1 MEQLGNITKWL
12 PHYRPR
18 TPDMVVNIEWPGFQ
32 VISVALCRH
41 QHTCDTQPCQIA
53 HLIPLRVPGMRHASV
68 SRHLC
73 FSCSLC
79 QAPLEYVTE
88 VGPSLQAT
96 ELPMLDEDRQL
107 DAESTNAG
115 EQQFEKLTAGLYM
128 GDIARRIILRCCL
141 LILSMLV
148 T

>member
-32 VISVALCRH
+32 VPCFALLQADSESILHAYGSNLLALPCLDCL
-41 QHTCDTQPCQIA
+41 TCSKAPALLQCCSG
-53 HLIPLRVPGMRHASV
+53 LSLLEGVRE
-68 SRHLC
+68 LC
-73 FSCSLC
+73 L
-79 QAPLEYVTE
+79 
-88 VGPSLQAT
+88 GLQAT
-96 ELPMLDEDRQL
+96 ELPVLDEDRQL
-107 DAESTNAG
+107 DADSTNAG

-141 LILSMLV
+141 LLQARHARS
-148 T
+148 